1 MNNKIFKRAFKETS
15 SYIYTLS
22 YRLTGTS
29 DEAEDLMQETYIHAH
44 DKWQQLKNI
53 DNPGP
58 WLRKICLNLFIQRN
72 RKTETRYRMKETV
85 FPVDDHNIISR
96 TFSPEQEYI
105 FNYESQKIQ
114 SQCYSILT
122 SSLCIYQRI
131 VFVLVDI
138 FEIKI
143 DEVSEII
150 GKPKPATKSLLHRAR
165 NKMNKHLASICSLA
179 NSENICKCSS
189 WISFAHDINTR
200 RAHLK
205 EIIKNRKKDYD
216 KESTNSNLAILYKTL
231 PYLNP
236 TETISEN
243 YNKKIEPFNKKLH
256 LL

>member
-1 MNNKIFKRAFKETS
+1 MAVKETS
-15 SYIYTLS
+15 SYLYTLS
-22 YRLTGTS
+22 YRLTGSS
-29 DEAEDLMQETYIHAH
+29 DEAQDLMQETYIHAH
-44 DKWQQLKNI
+44 DKWHQLKNI
-53 DNPGP
+53 ENPAP
-58 WLRKICLNLFIQRN
+58 WLRKICLNIFIQRN
-72 RKTETRYRMKETV
+72 RKKESRYRMKETA
-85 FPVDDHNIISR
+85 FPVEDHNIISG
-96 TFSPEQEYI
+96 TLTPEEECLY
-105 FNYESQKIQ
+105 NHEAQKIQ

-138 FEIKI
+138 FEIDI

-150 GKPKPATKSLLHRAR
+150 IKSKPAAKSLLNRAR

-189 WISFAHDINTR
+189 WISFAHDIDTR

-216 KESTNSNLAILYKTL
+216 KETTNNNLAFLYKTL

-236 TETISEN
+236 PRDI
-243 YNKKIEPFNKKLH
+243 FRKL
-256 LL
+256 